1 MKLLGVIGT
10 PSCGCQRD
18 AWVVVASRAPHLEC
32 FRHELPQA
40 VAVVVDKPWVTPA
53 DLARQM
59 VAKFLRLDVD
69 DVEPDHPLGRG
80 TLAAVHEQ
88 LRLVAPV
95 PSGATVTVNGRFLLY
110 RHADGA
116 GSRPLG
122 RLAAAP

>member
-1 MKLLGVIGT
+1 M
-10 PSCGCQRD
+10 
-18 AWVVVASRAPHLEC
+18 VVSAAAPHLEC

-40 VAVVVDKPWVTPA
+40 VAVVVDKPWLTPT

-59 VAKFLRLDVD
+59 VAKFLRVEVEAL
-69 DVEPDHPLGRG
+69 EPDHPMVRG
-80 TLAAVHEQ
+80 TLATVREQ

-95 PSGATVTVNGRFLLY
+95 PAGASVTVNGRFLLY
-110 RHADGA
+110 RHSGGG